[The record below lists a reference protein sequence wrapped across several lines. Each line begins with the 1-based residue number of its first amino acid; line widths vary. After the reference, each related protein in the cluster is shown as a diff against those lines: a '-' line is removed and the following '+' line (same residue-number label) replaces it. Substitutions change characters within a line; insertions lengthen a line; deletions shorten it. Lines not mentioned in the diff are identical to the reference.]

1 MEDQWDLM
9 LGSPTAKHGAS
20 PFMPEVEYPSLP
32 LDLLCGLN
40 NYMNFHGH
48 SQETGIPAS
57 SSTPGPE
64 NSPTVSP
71 ASSGSPTT
79 QDTSEPKAA
88 RRRIQNREAQR
99 RFRER
104 KEQRKNSLQ
113 KNAEELHRDYQTLLT
128 QYADT
133 VSDVTRLV
141 QENGVL
147 RFEIRK
153 LRQQWRLLL
162 TIIQRLQGSQSPGAS
177 RESAFNFDDVQDYL
191 EDLGSGLFQN
201 TTCSP
206 S

>member
-32 LDLLCGLN
+32 LDLLCGL
-40 NYMNFHGH
+40 
-48 SQETGIPAS
+48 
-57 SSTPGPE
+57 
-64 NSPTVSP
+64 
-71 ASSGSPTT
+71 
-79 QDTSEPKAA
+79 A

-191 EDLGSGLFQN
+191 EDLGIKKLVVIG
-201 TTCSP
+201 
-206 S
+206 